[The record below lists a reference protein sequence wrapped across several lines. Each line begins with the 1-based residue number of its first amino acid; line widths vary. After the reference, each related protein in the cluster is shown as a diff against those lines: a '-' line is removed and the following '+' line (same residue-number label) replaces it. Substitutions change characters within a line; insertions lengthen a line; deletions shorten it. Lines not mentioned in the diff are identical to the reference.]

1 MDRRKDESPCKR
13 PTTSLEKAYQSS
25 GKEFGNLDTVI
36 DYIWCRL
43 SEKYIKLSKAFRNM
57 DITIVPLLRHTK

>member
-1 MDRRKDESPCKR
+1 MFSLKLTKKRKKQETYENKKAGINKNIENMD
-13 PTTSLEKAYQSS
+13 
-25 GKEFGNLDTVI
+25 NLI

-57 DITIVPLLRHTK
+57 DITIVYF

>member
-1 MDRRKDESPCKR
+1 LFSLKLTKKRKKQETYENKKAGINKNIENMD
-13 PTTSLEKAYQSS
+13 
-25 GKEFGNLDTVI
+25 NLI

-57 DITIVPLLRHTK
+57 DITIVYF